1 MKITRTSIL
10 SGETRTM
17 ELDVTD
23 LQLWNWEAGMLA
35 QDAFPDLTSEEREFI
50 IHGVTREEWEE
61 FAAEYERDD
70 DYSPWDE
77 V

>member
-23 LQLWNWEAGMLA
+23 VQLWNWEAGMLA
-35 QDAFPDLTSEEREFI
+35 QDAFPSLTPDEREFI
-50 IHGVTREEWEE
+50 ISGVTAEEWEA
-61 FAAEYERDD
+61 FAEVYERDD
-70 DYSPWDE
+70 DASPWE
-77 V
+77 I